1 MRRVA
6 LVALVSVVLLAVAG
20 CSPEEAESSPDIVES
35 RGAVGVP
42 VEVADGGEVGIAQP
56 DGRALLSSALAMY
69 DDGYQFAAVA
79 EVQGLEAAAVN
90 GVVIGQSA
98 QMTVLSGD
106 ATISYVT
113 TRDGSWIQTE
123 GGKWQVVGTAGPIER
138 PLDHLASPTS
148 ITILSSDNDGTSAV
162 AVYDG
167 AAFDSDDVIE
177 MSLHFVD
184 GRLVSAS
191 YETGRASVSTS
202 FSPLDGASIE
212 APTPST

>member
-6 LVALVSVVLLAVAG
+6 LVAFVSVALLAVAG
-20 CSPEEAESSPDIVES
+20 CCPEEAESSPDIVES

-42 VEVADGGEVGIAQP
+42 GAI
-56 DGRALLSSALAMY
+56 
-69 DDGYQFAAVA
+69 
-79 EVQGLEAAAVN
+79 N

-98 QMTVLSGD
+98 RMMILSCD
-106 ATISYVT
+106 ATISYVV

-123 GGKWQVVGTAGPIER
+123 GGEWEEVDTVGPIER
-138 PLDHLASPTS
+138 PLDDLASPTS

-177 MSLHFVD
+177 M
-184 GRLVSAS
+184 RVSH
-191 YETGRASVSTS
+191 
-202 FSPLDGASIE
+202 
-212 APTPST
+212 